1 MAINS
6 FIRRIKMKTRSVKL
20 LALLIAIILIVSSL
34 PIFATA
40 ADDLQYNYSKEYNSG
55 KRGEVCTT
63 LNGTSASSYYTGSYT
78 YENLIT
84 LSSSSLKTSLHNL
97 MTNTHKYISSYAN
110 CRDMAIRTDCEN
122 GRGNASGQ
130 DNQKVTL
137 IYTSYEATRSQWDG
151 WNREHVWPQSLGGGN
166 TSGGGADLH
175 HIRPSDAGV
184 NSSRGN
190 KPYGYAGS
198 GATEKYGTNPAIGW
212 LGGTYNSTYFEPED
226 YAKGDVA
233 RIVLYVYVRWGSDWG
248 ADSVTEVFQSVDV
261 LLEWCA
267 LDPVDTWEMGRN
279 EVIQDIQGNRNVF
292 IDYPELAWQLYGKE
306 VPEDMATPSNAAAT
320 GNVPQ
325 PPAGGGDSGDNSGD
339 NGGNNTSSTPA
350 EIPESFVL
358 KNQGMYVTA
367 TESTYTSSSSGT
379 TKKQFKL
386 SSNKSDAVTL
396 KLVKNSDDT
405 VYIKNGDKYLYAD
418 GTDVKYVTTA
428 EDNTEFVLEWAGDGY
443 YIKCA
448 NATYQSKPQYLEA
461 YNSSLTCYGLQ
472 SGKESMYKFTF
483 ESVNGSSTPSNPGSE
498 ETTTKPSTPP
508 AEEEPNK
515 PSTSAGLL
523 AEFDFGTN
531 SSASHVDGN
540 SLGTS
545 KTYTTSGYTLSLS
558 SMSNIYGPA
567 YDAKGNSCIKMGAS
581 SKAGSLT
588 FTVPSDVDKVVI
600 YAAKYKANASKITI
614 NGTEKSLTKNSNDGQ
629 YDMIEID
636 TTSTKTITINTLSG
650 GYRCMINTIEFWSNK
665 TEVETETQPPEINT
679 EETETTAP
687 TVEPEETETETKAP
701 TVEPE
706 VSETETKAPTV
717 EPTETETAD
726 TTTEVEATTPEV
738 ESTTPEVETD
748 TQDGNNG
755 STEIETNAPGGSNT
769 PDGSDAPNET
779 NGTEP
784 NESAPADESNPPV
797 VETDP
802 APEVNTEPAKKK
814 GCKSSVTCSMAVVC
828 VSLVGLYTVIRRKKE
843 D

>member
-1 MAINS
+1 
-6 FIRRIKMKTRSVKL
+6 MKTRSVKL

-84 LSSSSLKTSLHNL
+84 LSSSGLETSLHNL
-97 MTNTHKYISSYAN
+97 MTDTHKYISSYAN

-137 IYTSYEATRSQWDG
+137 IYTSYEATRSQYNG
-151 WNREHVWPQSLGGGN
+151 WNREHVWPKSLGGN
-166 TSGGGADLH
+166 SETGGGADLH

-233 RIVLYVYVRWGSDWG
+233 RIILYVYVRWGSDWG

-261 LLEWCA
+261 LLEWCE

-279 EVIQDIQGNRNVF
+279 EVVQKIQGNRNVF
-292 IDYPELAWQLYGKE
+292 IDYPELAWQLYGKA
-306 VPEDMATPSNAAAT
+306 VPEDMATPSNAAAN

-325 PPAGGGDSGDNSGD
+325 PPAGGGNENPDTPSNPG
-339 NGGNNTSSTPA
+339 TSTTPA

-367 TESTYTSSSSGT
+367 TESTYTSSTGS

-428 EDNTEFVLEWAGDGY
+428 GDNTEFVLEWAGDGY

-448 NATYQSKPQYLEA
+448 NATYQSKPQYLEV

-545 KTYTTSGYTLSLS
+545 KTYSSGGYSLQLNNMS
-558 SMSNIYGPA
+558 SVYGSA
-567 YDAKGNSCIKMGAS
+567 YDAKGNSCLKLGT
-581 SKAGSLT
+581 SKVVGGFS
-588 FTVPSDVDKVVI
+588 FTVPADVDKVVI

-614 NGTEKSLTKNSNDGQ
+614 NGTSTSLTKNSNDGQ
-629 YDMIEID
+629 YDAIEID
-636 TTSTKTITINTLSG
+636 TTSNKTVTLTTVSG
-650 GYRCMINTIEFWSNK
+650 GLRCMINTIEFWSNK
-665 TEVETETQPPEINT
+665 TEVETETQPPQIEI
-679 EETETTAP
+679 ETTESITP
-687 TVEPEETETETKAP
+687 PPSIEPEQTETETKAP
-701 TVEPE
+701 AVEPE
-706 VSETETKAPTV
+706 QT
-717 EPTETETAD
+717 
-726 TTTEVEATTPEV
+726 EATD
-738 ESTTPEVETD
+738 TTPEVETTIPEIETTIPEVETTVPEVETTTPEVETNAPD
-748 TQDGNNG
+748 TETNTESGNNG
-755 STEIETNAPGGSNT
+755 STEIETNTPGGSST
-769 PDGSDAPNET
+769 PDIET
-779 NGTEP
+779 NIPGAETT
-784 NESAPADESNPPV
+784 APGAESNPPV
-797 VETDP
+797 AETTPTP
-802 APEVNTEPAKKK
+802 APEQPDEPAKKK

>member
-1 MAINS
+1 
-6 FIRRIKMKTRSVKL
+6 MKTRSVKL

-55 KRGEVCTT
+55 KRDEVCTT
-63 LNGTSASSYYTGSYT
+63 LNGTSAYSYYTGSYT

-84 LSSSSLKTSLHNL
+84 LSSSSLKTYLHNL
-97 MTNTHKYISSYAN
+97 MTDTHKYTSSYN
-110 CRDMAIRTDCEN
+110 DCRDMAIRTDCEN

-137 IYTSYEATRSQWDG
+137 IYTSYEATRSQYNG

-198 GATEKYGTNPAIGW
+198 GASEKYGSNPAVGV
-212 LGGTYNSTYFEPED
+212 LGGTYNSTYFEPND
-226 YAKGDVA
+226 DTKGDVA
-233 RIVLYVYVRWGSDWG
+233 RIILYVYVRWGSAWG

-279 EVIQDIQGNRNVF
+279 EVVQDIQGNRNVF

-306 VPEDMATPSNAAAT
+306 VPENMTTPSGAAAN
-320 GNVPQ
+320 GNVPT
-325 PPAGGGDSGDNSGD
+325 PPADGGNSG
-339 NGGNNTSSTPA
+339 GSSTPSTPSAPA
-350 EIPESFVL
+350 EIPDNFVL
-358 KNQGMYVTA
+358 KIKN
-367 TESTYTSSSSGT
+367 TYLTDVANPYTSSSGT

-386 SSNKSDAVTL
+386 SANKADAITMQ
-396 KLVKNSDDT
+396 LVKNSDGS
-405 VYIKNGDKYLYAD
+405 VSFKYGSKYLLAD
-418 GTDVKYVTTA
+418 GTNVEFVTS
-428 EDNTEFVLEWAGDGY
+428 ESDNTKFILEQADDGY
-443 YIKCA
+443 YIKCKS
-448 NATYQSKPQYLEA
+448 ATYNGNPQYLEA
-461 YNSSLTCYGLQ
+461 YNSNLTCYGM
-472 SGKESMYKFTF
+472 GADKTMYKFTF

-545 KTYTTSGYTLSLS
+545 KTYSSGGYSLQLNNMS
-558 SMSNIYGPA
+558 SVYGPA
-567 YDAKGNSCIKMGAS
+567 YDAKGNSCLKLGT
-581 SKAGSLT
+581 SKVVGGFS
-588 FTVPSDVDKVVI
+588 FTVPADVDKVVI

-614 NGTEKSLTKNSNDGQ
+614 NGTSTSLTKNSNDGQ
-629 YDMIEID
+629 YDAIEID
-636 TTSTKTITINTLSG
+636 TTSNKTVTLTTVSG
-650 GYRCMINTIEFWSNK
+650 GLRCMINTIEFWSNK
-665 TEVETETQPPEINT
+665 TEVETETQPPQI
-679 EETETTAP
+679 ETETTESITP
-687 TVEPEETETETKAP
+687 PPSVEPEQTETETKAP
-701 TVEPE
+701 AVEPE
-706 VSETETKAPTV
+706 QT
-717 EPTETETAD
+717 
-726 TTTEVEATTPEV
+726 EATD
-738 ESTTPEVETD
+738 TTPEVETTIPEIETTIPEIETTVPEFETTTPEVETTAPD
-748 TQDGNNG
+748 TETNTESGNNG
-755 STEIETNAPGGSNT
+755 STEIETNAPGGSST
-769 PDGSDAPNET
+769 PDIET
-779 NGTEP
+779 NIPGAETT
-784 NESAPADESNPPV
+784 APGAESNPPAA
-797 VETDP
+797 ETTPTP
-802 APEVNTEPAKKK
+802 APEQPDEPAKKK

-843 D
+843 Y

>member
-1 MAINS
+1 
-6 FIRRIKMKTRSVKL
+6 MKTRSVKL

-97 MTNTHKYISSYAN
+97 MTDTHTYTSSYAD

-137 IYTSYEATRSQWDG
+137 IYTSYEATRSQYNG

-198 GATEKYGTNPAIGW
+198 GATAKYGSNPATGV
-212 LGGTYNSTYFEPED
+212 LGGTYNSTYFEPND
-226 YAKGDVA
+226 DTKGDVA
-233 RIVLYVYVRWGSDWG
+233 RIVLYVYVRWGSAWG

-279 EVIQDIQGNRNVF
+279 EVVQKIQGNRNIF
-292 IDYPELAWQLYGKE
+292 IDYPELAWELFDKE
-306 VPEDMATPSNAAAT
+306 APEKMTTPSRGDMGDT
-320 GNVPQ
+320 
-325 PPAGGGDSGDNSGD
+325 PPSIS
-339 NGGNNTSSTPA
+339 GGNN
-350 EIPESFVL
+350 
-358 KNQGMYVTA
+358 GG
-367 TESTYTSSSSGT
+367 GT
-379 TKKQFKL
+379 T
-386 SSNKSDAVTL
+386 NP
-396 KLVKNSDDT
+396 
-405 VYIKNGDKYLYAD
+405 
-418 GTDVKYVTTA
+418 
-428 EDNTEFVLEWAGDGY
+428 DN
-443 YIKCA
+443 
-448 NATYQSKPQYLEA
+448 N
-461 YNSSLTCYGLQ
+461 
-472 SGKESMYKFTF
+472 
-483 ESVNGSSTPSNPGSE
+483 
-498 ETTTKPSTPP
+498 ETTTTQKPSDPT
-508 AEEEPNK
+508 EQEPNK
-515 PSTSAGLL
+515 PSSSAGLL
-523 AEFDFGTN
+523 AEFDFGAN
-531 SSASHVDGN
+531 GDANHVDGN
-540 SLGTS
+540 SIGTS
-545 KTYTTSGYTLSLS
+545 KTYTTSGYTLPLS

-706 VSETETKAPTV
+706 ETETETKAPTV
-717 EPTETETAD
+717 EPEVSETETKATTVEPTETEIAD

-755 STEIETNAPGGSNT
+755 STEIETNAPGGGNT